1 MSIDVDGIVITDKQV
16 LQAYNAFMK
25 MPLEEKI
32 NMVSLST
39 TLSVER
45 IKKEYTIGQVN
56 DLFKINVIRP
66 FIERVTE

>member
-25 MPLEEKI
+25 MSLEEKI
-32 NMVSLST
+32 NMVSLTT